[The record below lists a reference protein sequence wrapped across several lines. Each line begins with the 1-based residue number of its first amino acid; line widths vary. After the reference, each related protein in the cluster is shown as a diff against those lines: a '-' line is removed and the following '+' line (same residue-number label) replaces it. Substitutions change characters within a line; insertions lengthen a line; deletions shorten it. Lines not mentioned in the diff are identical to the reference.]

1 MLETLLKQFAEFAFC
16 LWLIYLFGNLFF
28 DRRLRKRRE
37 QPTDLIDPL
46 PLGQPDPHP

>member
-1 MLETLLKQFAEFAFC
+1 MLDILLKQFAEFAFC

-28 DRRLRKRRE
+28 DRQRKHRK
-37 QPTDLIDPL
+37 PPMDLIDPL